1 MQRGVSIGDLVDA
14 DPANV
19 KKRHPNSNYELFY
32 KICISIPVMISF
44 SLVFFMI
51 FYISPR
57 GESMQLYQKG
67 IYTWNHDRIADHMS
81 SLEMEYM
88 ISPYYDS
95 KIGGYDGFEL

>member
-1 MQRGVSIGDLVDA
+1 
-14 DPANV
+14 
-19 KKRHPNSNYELFY
+19 
-32 KICISIPVMISF
+32 
-44 SLVFFMI
+44 
-51 FYISPR
+51 
-57 GESMQLYQKG
+57 MQLYQKG